1 MSANY
6 VIILVHHGL
15 DDFAEDFI
23 ESVRD
28 MTKELFGQ
36 THLVCFREEVLTE
49 DQESSSVAVYLG
61 SRSGRHDQRVK
72 EVLCQAVADQLPIF
86 PIVREA
92 DDGGIHEK
100 VPAIIARI
108 NAANWTDNR
117 ASVLTEILGV
127 LGLVEAERKVFLSYV
142 RRETSPIALQLHKAL
157 VQNRFD
163 VFLDRFA
170 IPPGADFQSRLDEE
184 LGDKAF
190 VVLLE
195 SSGLKRSRWVRH
207 EIAYAHSHRISV
219 LSLAMPETGDA
230 ELFSAIDDAF
240 RVRLS
245 AADLQTRGDLT
256 ATTLSTILER
266 IETAHARSLRRRRE
280 QLVGSIVDSARRD
293 RCACDA
299 VADWA
304 LLVTADGRR
313 PAVFLVTPRRPQPKD
328 LLALDG
334 IRRRTASNV
343 DSSTALAAAVAHDVQ
358 HMPEDHRRL
367 MDWIGHPRKLGVR
380 RLLEC
385 NLEEM

>member
-1 MSANY
+1 MR
-6 VIILVHHGL
+6 
-15 DDFAEDFI
+15 
-23 ESVRD
+23 SVRD
-28 MTKELFGQ
+28 VTEELFGQ

-49 DQESSSVAVYLG
+49 DQESSSLAVYLG
-61 SRSGRHDQRVK
+61 NRSGRHDHRVK
-72 EVLCQAVADQLPIF
+72 EVLCQALADQLPIF
-86 PIVREA
+86 PIVRES
-92 DDGGIHEK
+92 DDGGVHEK

-108 NAANWTDNR
+108 NAANWTENR

-127 LGLVEAERKVFLSYV
+127 LGLVDAERKVFLSYV

-170 IPPGADFQSRLDEE
+170 VPPGADFQSRLDEE

-219 LSLAMPETGDA
+219 LSLAMPEVGDA
-230 ELFSAIDDAF
+230 ELVSVIDDAF

-245 AADLQTRGDLT
+245 AADLQPRGDLT

-280 QLVGSIVDSARRD
+280 QLVGSIVDNARRD
-293 RCACDA
+293 GCACDA

-304 LLVTADGRR
+304 LLVAADGRR

-328 LLALDG
+328 LLALDR
-334 IRRRTASNV
+334 IRRRIASNA
-343 DSSTALAAAVAHDVQ
+343 DSSTALAAAVAHDVH
-358 HMPEDHRRL
+358 HMPVDHQRL
-367 MDWIGHPRKLGVR
+367 MDWIGEPRELGVR

-385 NLEEM
+385 NLEVM